1 MPKRVFLIH
10 GWDGYPENCWF
21 PWLKS
26 ELEKNCFEVIVP
38 AMPHPEEPTIE
49 DWVGYLAK
57 VVGEPDKNTYLIGHS
72 VGCQTILRY
81 LEQIKKPVGGVVC
94 VAGWFRL
101 LHLATKEEKA
111 AAKPWLES
119 KMDYKKIKQ
128 KAGSI
133 IAIFS
138 DDDPDVDL
146 GDKDLFEER
155 INAKTIIEHCKG
167 HFSDDAG
174 VKELPSTLDAL
185 LEIAEKNS

>member
-1 MPKRVFLIH
+1 MPKRVFIIH

-26 ELEKNCFEVIVP
+26 ELEKKGFEVIIPV
-38 AMPHPEEPTIE
+38 MPHPAEPTIE
-49 DWVGYLAK
+49 DWVNYLSHI
-57 VVGEPDKNTYLIGHS
+57 VGEPDKNTYLIGHS

-101 LHLATKEEKA
+101 LHLATEEEKEV
-111 AAKPWLES
+111 AKPWLES
-119 KMDYKKIKQ
+119 KMDYQKIKR
-128 KAGSI
+128 KAGPI

-146 GDKDLFEER
+146 GDKELFEKHL
-155 INAKTIIEHCKG
+155 NAKTILEHNKG
-167 HFSDDAG
+167 YFDDDAG
-174 VKELPSTLDAL
+174 IKKLPSALGAL
-185 LEIAEKNS
+185 LEITEKNS